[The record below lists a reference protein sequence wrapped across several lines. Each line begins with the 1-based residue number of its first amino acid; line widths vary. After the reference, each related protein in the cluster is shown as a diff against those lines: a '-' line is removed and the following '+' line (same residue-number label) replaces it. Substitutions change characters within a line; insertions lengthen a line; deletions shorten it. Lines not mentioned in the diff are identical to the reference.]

1 MEAIKKKII
10 NVVGAFDRYNYG
22 DLLFPIILRNE
33 LGESYNYK
41 FYSIRSYNYENYGG
55 VKTKSIL
62 TLFFKLFF
70 KRNQTVVIAGGHVI
84 GAGWLI
90 LFFHNWR
97 IFRFFF
103 EPKHRKKFDVYF
115 NSIFNKIFRS
125 RYPYVISFPLQSNN
139 QIIYNSVGGTVYSS
153 GRRSELKNNLFRV
166 DLFSVRSS
174 RLYEFGVESNIKSKL
189 VPDSAMLISN
199 YFKKSLPG
207 NYLVFQCHNLS
218 SEKVDVLAEQL
229 FIIASRNVKKKII
242 LLPIGY
248 ANGHE
253 DFIALQKIKSHDI
266 LSDMQNIVYHK
277 EMSVFGIIKIISGA
291 ECFIGTSLHGIITS
305 FTYNVPYLCISSSYK
320 LKEYIKDWDLNNLD
334 KNPFDLKFIEFYDR
348 GPCQMEVDEV
358 KRQKALILDN
368 FHEMKKIING

>member
-1 MEAIKKKII
+1 MGDVNKKVI
-10 NVVGAFDRYNYG
+10 NVIGAFDRYNYG

-41 FYSIRSYNYENYGG
+41 FYSIRNYNYEGYGG
-55 VKTKSIL
+55 VRTKSIIRL
-62 TLFFKLFF
+62 LFKLLF
-70 KRNQTVVIAGGHVI
+70 KRNQTVIIAGGHVI

-90 LFFHNWR
+90 LFFHNWKA
-97 IFRFFF
+97 FRMFF
-103 EPKHRKKFDVYF
+103 EPKYRKKYDVYF

-125 RYPYVISFPLQSNN
+125 RYPYVISLPLQRNN
-139 QIIYNSVGGTVYSS
+139 QIIYSSVGGTVYSL
-153 GRRSELKNNLFRV
+153 GRKSELIKNLFGV

-174 RLYEFGVESNIKSKL
+174 RLYEFGVENNINSKL

-199 YFKKSLPG
+199 YFKKSLAE

-218 SEKVDVLAEQL
+218 SEIIDVLAEQL
-229 FIIASRNVKKKII
+229 FIIANRNVKKKII

-253 DFIALQKIKSHDI
+253 DFIALQKLKSHDI
-266 LSDMQNIVYHK
+266 LCDMQNVVYRK

-334 KNPFDLKFIEFYDR
+334 KNPFDFKFIEFYDR
-348 GPCQMEVDEV
+348 GPCQMVVDEV

-368 FHEMKKIING
+368 FHEMNKLING